1 MLIQYIIIHFW
12 MLIMYPIEQ
21 LIDFNPALIY
31 GFDPESPPHT
41 MIKPQDEGIFSVEIE
56 QHVDLLN
63 AYLYAQN
70 TILPFIKEN
79 SLDKITP
86 EQLLAWVC
94 QLHAFIGKS
103 LLNADGLK
111 SGVYNDQEIVRWQ
124 QTCTSVPD
132 LYNFMDNIRRTPHA
146 SELFINSYS
155 QKYKLDIS
163 TCTVFASITK
173 RYHDQFISK
182 HPELAFFKGRSADM
196 VNEIVNS
203 FRVAIRNGEL
213 SNDEQKAIQQVVQ
226 FGTPV
231 DQIPSEMNRFAKNV
245 LDQWKNLRK
254 INALEE
260 QAQILAEIFYQLTS
274 IHPFPNANGRTATCL
289 INIILKTIN
298 LPDIILR
305 FPGQRNLFSS
315 AYEKSMSVI
324 LDTREPFAKHIANCI
339 KLAKKTPYSNPDLAF
354 IVREKVLLREE
365 YKLLLKQSAFNRQKF
380 AKEVDKIID
389 DYLSEGYEQVFT
401 KIRQYMMNMRE
412 NLLPALSS
420 SLSSFALSVNPLTL
434 YQEGIN
440 HYKNKLHAQ
449 AIESLTKSLSGF
461 QAKKG
466 AVCAEVVKCYSSLAS
481 VYRDSSNY
489 QLAIK
494 AMEKMLNCLEE
505 LKIKEVDAAIKKH
518 GECLLLTGHKTLSI
532 YQTAITD
539 YKEKHYLL
547 ALSKLKFCIGQWLK
561 QSEQQEQL
569 AICYST
575 LASCQRELGNI
586 DTAIE
591 SCKHALELSTPAKQK
606 SIQDKLQ
613 GLIAQL
619 EPTENRVT
627 A

>member
-1 MLIQYIIIHFW
+1 
-12 MLIMYPIEQ
+12 MYPIEQ

-41 MIKPQDEGIFSVEIE
+41 MTKPQDESIFSVEIE

-70 TILPFIKEN
+70 TILPFIKES

-86 EQLLAWVC
+86 EQLLEWVC
-94 QLHAFIGKS
+94 QLHGFIGKS
-103 LLNADGLK
+103 LLNEEGLK
-111 SGVYNDQEIVRWQ
+111 SGVYTDQEIVRWQ
-124 QTCTSVPD
+124 QTVISVPD

-146 SELFINSYS
+146 SELFISSYS
-155 QKYKLDIS
+155 QKYKLDI
-163 TCTVFASITK
+163 TICTVFASLTK

-182 HPELAFFKGRSADM
+182 HPELASYKGRSPDM
-196 VNEIVNS
+196 VNDIVNS
-203 FRVAIRNGEL
+203 FRDAIINGGL
-213 SNDEQKAIQQVVQ
+213 SKEEQKALQQVVQ

-231 DQIPSEMNRFAKNV
+231 DQLSTAMEGFAKNV
-245 LDQWKNLRK
+245 LDQWKNLRS
-254 INALEE
+254 INTIDE

-305 FPGQRNLFSS
+305 FPGQRNSFSS

-324 LDTREPFAKHIANCI
+324 LETREPFAKHMANCI

-365 YKLLLKQSAFNRQKF
+365 YKLLINQPAFNPQKF

-389 DYLSEGYEQVFT
+389 DYLSEGYDKVFS
-401 KIRQYMMNMRE
+401 KIRQHMMNTKE
-412 NLLPALSS
+412 NLLKVLSS
-420 SLSSFALSVNPLTL
+420 SLSSFALPVNPLTL
-434 YQEGIN
+434 FQEGIK

-449 AIESLTKSLSGF
+449 AIESLTKSISGF

-466 AVCAEVVKCYSSLAS
+466 AVCAEVAKCYSSLGS
-481 VYRDSSNY
+481 VYRDNSNY
-489 QLAIK
+489 QLAIET
-494 AMEKMLNCLEE
+494 MEKALNCLEE
-505 LKIKEVDAAIKKH
+505 LKIKDYEAAVKKH
-518 GECLLLTGHKTLSI
+518 GECLLFAGHKTFSI
-532 YQTAITD
+532 YQTAVSD

-547 ALSKLKFCIGQWLK
+547 ALSKLKFCIGQWYNQTIQK
-561 QSEQQEQL
+561 EQL

-586 DTAIE
+586 DDAIN
-591 SCKHALELSTPAKQK
+591 SCKQALELSAPEKQK
-606 SIQDKLQ
+606 SIQKKLD
-613 GLIAQL
+613 GLIGQL
-619 EPTENRVT
+619 EQTVT
-627 A
+627 MLYPSH